1 MFFLFNEIQSRNCFT
16 DFKCND
22 SFTSNT
28 KSSNITFRCKC
39 KYCILKASLKEYKTQ
54 IKSLRFERR
63 IPSVGAF
70 VLDTSDMRKRLFL
83 RVLHVFDMLDYE
95 ESLFASNVL
104 YVLICFRLNDRST
117 EEQRISHIVEFN
129 INIGFCQSENAIH
142 EIEMLRLNH

>member
-1 MFFLFNEIQSRNCFT
+1 
-16 DFKCND
+16 
-22 SFTSNT
+22 
-28 KSSNITFRCKC
+28 
-39 KYCILKASLKEYKTQ
+39 
-54 IKSLRFERR
+54 
-63 IPSVGAF
+63 
-70 VLDTSDMRKRLFL
+70 MRKRLFL

-104 YVLICFRLNDRST
+104 SVSGGNVLICIRLNDRST